1 MMCRRNPVK
10 YSEQTLQNW
19 TAPLSQTEEQ
29 RAENTIKMIRDAI
42 NSCNDL
48 KYKDI
53 DIFIHGSYANNTNVR
68 SESDVDVCV
77 MLRDTF
83 HTVYAQG
90 KGREDYGF
98 SASNF
103 TFQEYRDLV
112 KKALQ
117 DKFRTE
123 YVYDGNKSLKINEN
137 TYHVKADVVP
147 SFQLRNYYYENSIN
161 PSRYIEGV
169 WLLAKTGEEVK
180 NYPKRH
186 KANGVTKNNATNYS
200 YKRLVRIMKHIK
212 NEMVEDKKTDGDK
225 ITSFLVECLV
235 YHVPNNVITG
245 YSTWTE
251 TVKQAIIY
259 LYNEIKDDHHTK
271 WCEVS
276 DMLYLFRNRKWTDE
290 DAKQWLVDAWNY
302 LGYGE

>member
-1 MMCRRNPVK
+1 MCRRNPVK

-53 DIFIHGSYANNTNVR
+53 DIFIQGSYANNTNVR

>member
-1 MMCRRNPVK
+1 MK

-29 RAENTIKMIRDAI
+29 RAENTIKMIRNAI
-42 NSCNDL
+42 NFCDEL
-48 KYKDI
+48 KTMDI
-53 DIFIHGSYANNTNVR
+53 DIFLQGSYANNTNVR

-83 HTVYAQG
+83 HTDYAQG

-98 SASNF
+98 KASDF
-103 TFQEYRDLV
+103 TFQEYRNLV

-123 YVYDGNKSLKINEN
+123 YVYDGNKSLKIDDNS
-137 TYHVKADVVP
+137 YHVKADVGP
-147 SFQLRNYYYENSIN
+147 SFQLRNYYYENSLDPN
-161 PSRYIEGV
+161 KYIEGV
-169 WLLAKTGEEVK
+169 WLQAKTGEIVK

-186 KANGVTKNNATNYS
+186 KANGIAKNNNTS
-200 YKRLVRIMKHIK
+200 YQYKKLVRIMKHIK

-251 TVKQAIIY
+251 TVKQVIIY
-259 LYNEIKDDHHTK
+259 LYNEIKDGHHTE

-290 DAKQWLVDAWNY
+290 DAKQWLVTAWNY